1 MGKEKTLSKSR
12 TMTPKMVA
20 NFRRSLSF
28 PNHPNHSN
36 KPKKTFHVRSASLP
50 CRSHPL
56 ISQLKDDLNE
66 LKSWAKKPEN
76 RTSAWLCDGLNQLKI
91 VHESLDDLLQLP
103 QTRESLHGHSDLVEK
118 LLDDFLHFV
127 DVYGI
132 FQTLILTFKEEHLT
146 AQVAVRRKDES
157 KIASYAKALR
167 KMAKEM
173 EKLVSNVQCMG
184 KYIVPQQCV
193 AVPDG
198 DAELAEVMK
207 DIIEVTELV
216 SIALFN
222 GLGVSMAFPKPT
234 CSWIGLGKK
243 IKKVKENEGI
253 VEFIEM
259 GLESLLWGLRKK
271 GDEEVKMVSKKMHEL
286 EDCICGIESGGEK
299 VFRSLLNARVS
310 LLNVFTQ

>member
-1 MGKEKTLSKSR
+1 MAPR
-12 TMTPKMVA
+12 MVA

-28 PNHPNHSN
+28 PNHPNHST

-56 ISQLKDDLNE
+56 ISQLRDDLNG
-66 LKSWAKKPEN
+66 LKSWAFKPEN
-76 RTSAWLCDGLNQLKI
+76 RTCSWLCDGLNQLKI

-132 FQTLILTFKEEHLT
+132 FQTLILTFKEEHLA

-157 KIASYAKALR
+157 KIASYTKALR

-173 EKLVSNVQCMG
+173 NKLAANVQCMG
-184 KYIVPQQCV
+184 KYSVPQQIV
-193 AVPDG
+193 PAPDG
-198 DAELAEVMK
+198 DTEPAEVMK
-207 DIIEVTELV
+207 DIIEVTQLV
-216 SIALFN
+216 STALFN
-222 GLGVSMAFPKPT
+222 GLAVSIASPKPS

-243 IKKVKENEGI
+243 TKKVKEDEGI
-253 VEFIEM
+253 VEFVEM
-259 GLESLLWGLRKK
+259 GLENLLRKNK
-271 GDEEVKMVSKKMHEL
+271 GDEDLKIVSKKMHEL
-286 EDCICGIESGGEK
+286 EDCICEIENFREK
-299 VFRSLLNARVS
+299 VFRSLINAKVS

>member
-12 TMTPKMVA
+12 TMAPRMVA

-36 KPKKTFHVRSASLP
+36 KPKKSFHVRSASLP

-56 ISQLKDDLNE
+56 ISQLKDDLNG
-66 LKSWAKKPEN
+66 LKTWACKPEN
-76 RTSAWLCDGLNQLKI
+76 RTCAWLCDGLSQLKV

-132 FQTLILTFKEEHLT
+132 FQTLILTFKEEHLA

-173 EKLVSNVQCMG
+173 DKLASSVQCIG
-184 KYIVPQQCV
+184 KYIVPQECV
-193 AVPDG
+193 PVPDG

-207 DIIEVTELV
+207 DIIEVTLLV

-222 GLGVSMAFPKPT
+222 GLAVSLAFPKPS
-234 CSWIGLGKK
+234 CSWIGLGMKT
-243 IKKVKENEGI
+243 KKVKENEAI
-253 VEFIEM
+253 VEFVEM
-259 GLESLLWGLRKK
+259 GLENLLRKNK
-271 GDEEVKMVSKKMHEL
+271 GGEEVKIASKKMHEL
-286 EDCICGIESGGEK
+286 EDCICGIEIGGEK
-299 VFRSLLNARVS
+299 VFRSLINARVS

>member
-1 MGKEKTLSKSR
+1 MAPR
-12 TMTPKMVA
+12 MVA

-36 KPKKTFHVRSASLP
+36 KPKKNFHVRSASLP

-56 ISQLKDDLNE
+56 ISHIKDDLNG
-66 LKSWAKKPEN
+66 LKSWACKPEN
-76 RTSAWLCDGLNQLKI
+76 RTCAWLFDGLNQLKI

-103 QTRESLHGHSDLVEK
+103 QTRESLNGHSDLVEK

-132 FQTLILTFKEEHLT
+132 FQTLILTFKEEHLA
-146 AQVAVRRKDES
+146 AQVAVRRKDET

-173 EKLVSNVQCMG
+173 DKLTCNVQCIG
-184 KYIVPQQCV
+184 KYIVPQQTV
-193 AVPDG
+193 PVPDF

-207 DIIEVTELV
+207 DIIQVTQLV
-216 SIALFN
+216 STALFN
-222 GLGVSMAFPKPT
+222 GLAVSMAFPKPS
-234 CSWIGLGKK
+234 CSWIGLGMKTKK
-243 IKKVKENEGI
+243 MKENEGI
-253 VEFIEM
+253 MEFVEM
-259 GLESLLWGLRKK
+259 GLENLFRKNK
-271 GDEEVKMVSKKMHEL
+271 GGEEVKIVSKKMHEL
-286 EDCICGIESGGEK
+286 EDCICGIESRGEK
-299 VFRSLLNARVS
+299 VFRSLINARVS

>member
-1 MGKEKTLSKSR
+1 MGKEKTLPKSR
-12 TMTPKMVA
+12 TMAPRMVA

-28 PNHPNHSN
+28 PNHPNYSN
-36 KPKKTFHVRSASLP
+36 KPKKSFHVRSASLP

-66 LKSWAKKPEN
+66 LKSWAFKPEN
-76 RTSAWLCDGLNQLKI
+76 RTSNWICDGLNQLKI
-91 VHESLDDLLQLP
+91 VHESLDDLLLLP
-103 QTRESLHGHSDLVEK
+103 QTRELLHGHSDLVEK

-132 FQTLILTFKEEHLT
+132 FQTLILTFKEEHLA
-146 AQVAVRRKDES
+146 AQVALRRKDES
-157 KIASYAKALR
+157 KIASYVKALR

-173 EKLVSNVQCMG
+173 DKLAFNVQCIG
-184 KYIVPQQCV
+184 KYIVPQQTIPI
-193 AVPDG
+193 PDG

-207 DIIEVTELV
+207 DIIEVTQLV

-222 GLGVSMAFPKPT
+222 GLGVSMAYAKPS

-243 IKKVKENEGI
+243 TKKLKEDEGI
-253 VEFIEM
+253 VEFVEIE
-259 GLESLLWGLRKK
+259 LENLLRKNK
-271 GDEEVKMVSKKMHEL
+271 GDEEVKIVTKKMHEL
-286 EDCICGIESGGEK
+286 EDCICGIENCGEK
-299 VFRSLLNARVS
+299 VFRSLINARVS